1 MPFVRTATE
10 KPTFL
15 ERLEARREAKYLKRI
30 EQMSGWLPRWRNQ
43 AGRRKLVIAFEAC
56 LVLML
61 LSGIALIGALIDMFP
76 SWLGLVWAA
85 VSFIMMFVWTSLN
98 ITVDMIDSAPISLLD
113 EYQQDQ
119 ILSLRGL
126 TYRCYTYFGL
136 AAFLSLIFVGT
147 FVLNENP
154 DWGHYIPYSVGIF
167 GIVAFLFISTLPTVV
182 YAWNLRDE

>member
-1 MPFVRTATE
+1 MSTE
-10 KPTFL
+10 VQRSWSEKM
-15 ERLEARREAKYLKRI
+15 EARREAKYLKRL
-30 EQMSGWLPRWRNQ
+30 EQTSGWLPRWRNQ
-43 AGRRKLVIAFEAC
+43 AARRRLVITFEGC

-61 LSGIALIGALIDMFP
+61 ISGIALIGAMSDMLSNAFGGAWSTMTLIMMV
-76 SWLGLVWAA
+76 VWA
-85 VSFIMMFVWTSLN
+85 SLN

-136 AAFLSLIFVGT
+136 VVFLSLILVGVT
-147 FVLNENP
+147 VMSDKP
-154 DWGHYIPYSVGIF
+154 DWGHYIPYSFGIF
-167 GIVAFLFISTLPTVV
+167 GTVVFLFISTLPTVI